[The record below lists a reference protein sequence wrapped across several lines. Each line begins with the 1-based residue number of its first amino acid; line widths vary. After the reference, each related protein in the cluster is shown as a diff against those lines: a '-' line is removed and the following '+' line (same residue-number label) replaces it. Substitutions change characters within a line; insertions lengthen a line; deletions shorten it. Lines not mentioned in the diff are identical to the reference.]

1 MLRDEFRALN
11 AYVQNKVRYKIN
23 SLSFH
28 LRKLGKEE
36 QIKSEVHRKQ
46 EVIKIRGEINEIE
59 NRKSI

>member
-28 LRKLGKEE
+28 LRKLGKKKELITSKE
-36 QIKSEVHRKQ
+36 NKRK
-46 EVIKIRGEINEIE
+46 EIIRTKINEIK
-59 NRKSI
+59 NMK